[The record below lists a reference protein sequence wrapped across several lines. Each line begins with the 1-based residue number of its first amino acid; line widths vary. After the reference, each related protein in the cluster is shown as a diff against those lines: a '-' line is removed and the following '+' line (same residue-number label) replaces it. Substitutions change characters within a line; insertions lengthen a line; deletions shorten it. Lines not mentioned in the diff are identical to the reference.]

1 MPINIELPGQNNG
14 RAGRV
19 VGIDLGTTNS
29 LVAYVERGEAK
40 IIEGSTDDRSSS
52 KLVPSVVTLNDRG
65 DVVAVGE
72 KARERSMQDA
82 QHTVYSV
89 KRLMGKSYQ
98 DVKKES
104 AMLGYRLVPADEGLV
119 RIQIGQK
126 LFTPIELSSYV
137 LIELK
142 HRAENFFNEA
152 VTRAVITV
160 PAYFNDAQ
168 RHATKDAGRLAGL
181 DVLRIISEPTA
192 AALAYGLDKTKEGI
206 VAVYD
211 LGGGTFDI
219 SILKITNGIFEV
231 LSTNGDTYLGGD
243 DIDRR
248 LMELFITQIQYMTPT
263 FAPTPEQLQKI
274 RRIAEQVK
282 ISLSS
287 QQRVMV
293 EIDLPESGIAYR
305 RNLTYQE
312 FERVAKSIVERTR
325 KPCEDALLDAK
336 LRADEIEEVVLVGG
350 ATRMPMVK
358 ALVKEI
364 FQRKPHDELNP
375 DETVALGA
383 AIQADILAGS
393 TKDIL
398 LLDVTP
404 LSLGIETMGGMM
416 STIIPRNSTIPTK
429 VSDTYTT
436 FADNQTGV
444 EINVFQ
450 GERDFVKDNRHLAS
464 FTLKGVP
471 PLPAGAAKVDVTFLI
486 DADGILQVRAR
497 ETHTGTEQQVEVKPS
512 YGLSEEEISR
522 MLRESVE
529 HAPADIAARRL
540 MEAKT
545 EAQRILSATEKVL
558 GQLRRGQLAISAAKL
573 KTINVAD
580 VIDALYA
587 LRRVV
592 NGEDAA
598 AITAQQALLERA
610 TEPLAHEIMNA
621 SVAEALEGKTVE
633 QV

>member
-1 MPINIELPGQNNG
+1 MPLNIELPSTNG
-14 RAGRV
+14 TNHTDTKGRV
-19 VGIDLGTTNS
+19 IGIDLGTTNS
-29 LVAYVERGEAK
+29 LVAYLDHGVAK
-40 IIEGSTDDRSSS
+40 IIEGTDG

-65 DVVAVGE
+65 DVVAIGN

-104 AMLGYRLVPADEGLV
+104 SLLGYRLVPADEGLV
-119 RIQIGQK
+119 RIQIGKQMY
-126 LFTPIELSSYV
+126 TPIELSSYV
-137 LIELK
+137 LKELK
-142 HRAENFFNEA
+142 NRAEDFFNEA

-192 AALAYGLDKTKEGI
+192 AALAYGLDRTKEGI

-219 SILKITNGIFEV
+219 SILKITGGIFEV

-243 DIDRR
+243 DMDRR
-248 LMELFITQIQYMTPT
+248 LMELFITQIQHMTPS
-263 FAPTPEQLQKI
+263 FVPTPEQVQKI
-274 RRIAEQVK
+274 RQIAERAK
-282 ISLSS
+282 IELSTKPH
-287 QQRVMV
+287 VMI
-293 EIDLPESGIAYR
+293 EIDLPESGVAYR
-305 RNLTYQE
+305 RNLSVPE
-312 FERVAKSIVERTR
+312 FDRIAKSIIERTR
-325 KPCEDALLDAK
+325 KPCEDALHDAK
-336 LRADEIEEVVLVGG
+336 LDADDIDEVVLVGG

-358 ALVKEI
+358 ALVKDI
-364 FQRKPHDELNP
+364 FKHKPHDELNP

-383 AIQADILAGS
+383 AIQADILAGE

-398 LLDVTP
+398 LLDVSP

-416 STIIPRNSTIPTK
+416 STIIPRNTTIPTK
-429 VSDTYTT
+429 VTETYTT

-464 FTLKGVP
+464 FTLRGVP
-471 PLPAGAAKVDVTFLI
+471 PMPAGSAKVDVTFLI
-486 DADGILQVRAR
+486 DADGILQVRAK
-497 ETHTGTEQQVEVKPS
+497 ESHTEIEQQVEVRPS
-512 YGLSEEEISR
+512 YGLSEEEIST
-522 MLRESVE
+522 MLREAVQ

-540 MEAKT
+540 AEAKT
-545 EAQRILSATEKVL
+545 EAQRILAATEKVL
-558 GQLRRGQLAISAAKL
+558 GQLRRGQLAIAPAKL
-573 KTINVAD
+573 KTINVGE

-587 LRRVV
+587 LRRAAS
-592 NGEDAA
+592 GEDAPT
-598 AITAQQALLERA
+598 IIQHQELLERA
-610 TEPLAHEIMNA
+610 TEPLAQEIMNA
-621 SVAEALEGKTVE
+621 AISQALEGKTIE

>member
-14 RAGRV
+14 HAGRV

-104 AMLGYRLVPADEGLV
+104 AMLGYPLVPADEGLV

-325 KPCEDALLDAK
+325 KPCEDALRDAK

-364 FQRKPHDELNP
+364 FLRKPHDELNP

>member
-1 MPINIELPGQNNG
+1 MPLTIQLPGQNNG
-14 RAGRV
+14 HSGRV

-29 LVAYVERGEAK
+29 LVAYVDRGVAK
-40 IIEGSTDDRSSS
+40 IIEGPDG

-65 DVVAVGE
+65 DVVAIGE

-104 AMLGYRLVPADEGLV
+104 GMLGYRLVPADEGLV
-119 RIQIGQK
+119 RIQIGSK

-137 LIELK
+137 LAELK
-142 HRAENFFNEA
+142 RRAENFFDEP

-160 PAYFNDAQ
+160 PAYFNDSQ

-192 AALAYGLDKTKEGI
+192 AALAYGLDKTKEEI

-274 RRIAEQVK
+274 RRIAEHTK
-282 ISLSS
+282 IALST
-287 QQRVMV
+287 QQHVLV

-312 FERVAKSIVERTR
+312 FERVAKSIIERTR
-325 KPCEDALLDAK
+325 KPCEDALHDAK
-336 LRADEIEEVVLVGG
+336 LRVDEIEEVVLVGG

-364 FQRKPHDELNP
+364 FQRRPHDELNP
-375 DETVALGA
+375 EETVALGA
-383 AIQADILAGS
+383 AIQADILAGQ

-416 STIIPRNSTIPTK
+416 STIIPRNTTIPTK
-429 VSDTYTT
+429 VSETYTT
-436 FADNQTGV
+436 FVDNQTGV

-450 GERDFVKDNRHLAS
+450 GERDFVRDNRHLAS
-464 FTLKGVP
+464 FTLKGIP
-471 PLPAGAAKVDVTFLI
+471 PMPAGAAKVDVTFLI

-497 ETHTGTEQQVEVKPS
+497 ETRTGTEQQVEVKPS
-512 YGLSEEEISR
+512 YGLSEEEITH
-522 MLRESVE
+522 MLQDSIT

-540 MEAKT
+540 VEAKT
-545 EAQRILSATEKVL
+545 EAQRILAATEKVL

-598 AITAQQALLERA
+598 VITEQQAILERA

>member
-1 MPINIELPGQNNG
+1 MPLTIQLPGQNNG
-14 RAGRV
+14 HSGRV

-29 LVAYVERGEAK
+29 LVAYVDRGVAK
-40 IIEGSTDDRSSS
+40 IIEGPDG

-65 DVVAVGE
+65 DVVAIGE

-104 AMLGYRLVPADEGLV
+104 GMLGYRLVPADEGLV
-119 RIQIGQK
+119 RIQIGSK

-137 LIELK
+137 LAELK
-142 HRAENFFNEA
+142 RRAENFFDKP

-160 PAYFNDAQ
+160 PAYFNDSQ

-192 AALAYGLDKTKEGI
+192 AALAYGLDKTKEEI

-274 RRIAEQVK
+274 RRIAEHTK
-282 ISLSS
+282 IALST
-287 QQRVMV
+287 QQHVLV

-312 FERVAKSIVERTR
+312 FERVAKSIIERTR
-325 KPCEDALLDAK
+325 KPCEDALHDAK
-336 LRADEIEEVVLVGG
+336 LRVDEIEEVVLVGG

-364 FQRKPHDELNP
+364 FQRRPHDELNP
-375 DETVALGA
+375 EETVALGA
-383 AIQADILAGS
+383 AIQADILAGQ

-416 STIIPRNSTIPTK
+416 STIIPRNTTIPTK
-429 VSDTYTT
+429 VSETYTT
-436 FADNQTGV
+436 FVDNQTGV

-450 GERDFVKDNRHLAS
+450 GERDFVRDNRHLAS
-464 FTLKGVP
+464 FTLKGIP
-471 PLPAGAAKVDVTFLI
+471 PMPAGAAKVDVTFLI

-497 ETHTGTEQQVEVKPS
+497 ETRTGTEQQVEVKPS
-512 YGLSEEEISR
+512 YGLSEEEITH
-522 MLRESVE
+522 MLQDSIT

-540 MEAKT
+540 VEAKT
-545 EAQRILSATEKVL
+545 EAQRILAATEKVL

-598 AITAQQALLERA
+598 VITEQQAILERA

>member
-1 MPINIELPGQNNG
+1 MPLNIQLPGQENG

-29 LVAYVERGEAK
+29 LVAYVDRGAAK
-40 IIEGSTDDRSSS
+40 IIEGPTDDRSSG

-65 DVVAVGE
+65 DVIAVGE
-72 KARERSMQDA
+72 KAREKSMQDA
-82 QHTVYSV
+82 KHTVYSV

-104 AMLGYRLVPADEGLV
+104 GLLGYELVPADEGLV
-119 RIQIGQK
+119 RIQIGPK
-126 LFTPIELSSYV
+126 LYTPIELSSYV
-137 LIELK
+137 LAELK
-142 HRAENFFNEA
+142 SRAETFFGEP

-181 DVLRIISEPTA
+181 DVLRILSEPTA

-248 LMELFITQIQYMTPT
+248 LMELFITQIQHITPT
-263 FAPTPEQLQKI
+263 FSPTPEQLQKI
-274 RRIAEQVK
+274 RRIAEQAK
-282 ISLSS
+282 ITLSS
-287 QQRVMV
+287 QPHVMI
-293 EIDLPESGIAYR
+293 EIDFPESGIVYR
-305 RNLTYQE
+305 RNLIGSE
-312 FERVAKSIVERTR
+312 FDRLAKSVVERTR
-325 KPCEDALLDAK
+325 KPCEDALKDAE
-336 LRADEIEEVVLVGG
+336 LRADEVDQVVLVGG

-358 ALVKEI
+358 ALVREI
-364 FQRKPHDELNP
+364 FQHRPHDELNP
-375 DETVALGA
+375 EETVALGA
-383 AIQADILAGS
+383 AIQADVLAGS

-416 STIIPRNSTIPTK
+416 STIIPRNTTIPTK
-429 VSDTYTT
+429 VSETYTT

-464 FTLKGVP
+464 FTLKGIP
-471 PLPAGAAKVDVTFLI
+471 PMPAGAAKVHVTFLI

-512 YGLSEEEISR
+512 YGLSEEEITR
-522 MLRESVE
+522 MLKDSIT

-540 MEAKT
+540 AEAQT
-545 EAQRILSATEKVL
+545 EAQRILAATEKVL
-558 GQLRRGQLAISAAKL
+558 GQLRRGQLAISSVKL
-573 KTINVAD
+573 KTINVAE

-592 NGEDAA
+592 SSDDAT
-598 AITAQQALLERA
+598 AISEQQAQLERA

-621 SVAEALEGKTVE
+621 SVAQALEGKTVE

>member
-1 MPINIELPGQNNG
+1 MPLNIQLPGQNNG
-14 RAGRV
+14 HSGRV

-29 LVAYVERGEAK
+29 LVAYLDHGTAK
-40 IIEGSTDDRSSS
+40 IIEGTDGR
-52 KLVPSVVTLNDRG
+52 LVPSVVTLNDRG

-137 LIELK
+137 LVELK
-142 HRAENFFNEA
+142 RRAENFFNEL

-160 PAYFNDAQ
+160 PAYFNDSQ

-282 ISLSS
+282 ISLSL
-287 QQRVMV
+287 QQHVLV

-312 FERVAKSIVERTR
+312 FERVAKSIIERTR
-325 KPCEDALLDAK
+325 KPCEDALRDAK

-416 STIIPRNSTIPTK
+416 STIIPRNTTIPTK

-436 FADNQTGV
+436 FVDNQTGV

-464 FTLKGVP
+464 FTLKGIP
-471 PLPAGAAKVDVTFLI
+471 PMPAGAAKVDVTFLI

-540 MEAKT
+540 VEAKT

-558 GQLRRGQLAISAAKL
+558 G
-573 KTINVAD
+573 
-580 VIDALYA
+580 
-587 LRRVV
+587 
-592 NGEDAA
+592 
-598 AITAQQALLERA
+598 
-610 TEPLAHEIMNA
+610 
-621 SVAEALEGKTVE
+621 
-633 QV
+633 

>member
-1 MPINIELPGQNNG
+1 MPLNIQLPGQNNG
-14 RAGRV
+14 HTGRV

-29 LVAYVERGEAK
+29 LVAYVDHGVAK
-40 IIEGSTDDRSSS
+40 IIEAPDGR
-52 KLVPSVVTLNDRG
+52 LVPSVVTLNDRG

-104 AMLGYRLVPADEGLV
+104 SMLGYRLVPADEGLV

-137 LIELK
+137 LAELK
-142 HRAENFFNEA
+142 RRAENFFNEP

-160 PAYFNDAQ
+160 PAYFNDSQ

-312 FERVAKSIVERTR
+312 FERVAKSIIERTR
-325 KPCEDALLDAK
+325 KPCEDALRDAK
-336 LRADEIEEVVLVGG
+336 LQADEIEEVVLVGG

-416 STIIPRNSTIPTK
+416 STIIPRNTTIPAK
-429 VSDTYTT
+429 VSETYTT
-436 FADNQTGV
+436 FVDNQTGV

-464 FTLKGVP
+464 FTLKGIP
-471 PLPAGAAKVDVTFLI
+471 PMSAGAAKVDVTFLI

-540 MEAKT
+540 VEAKT
-545 EAQRILSATEKVL
+545 EAQRILAATEKVL

-598 AITAQQALLERA
+598 AITAQQTLLERA

>member
-1 MPINIELPGQNNG
+1 MPLNIQLPGQNNG
-14 RAGRV
+14 HAGRV

-29 LVAYVERGEAK
+29 LVAYVDHGVAK
-40 IIEGSTDDRSSS
+40 IIEAPDGR
-52 KLVPSVVTLNDRG
+52 LVPSVVTLNDRG

-137 LIELK
+137 LAELK
-142 HRAENFFNEA
+142 CRAENFFNEP

-160 PAYFNDAQ
+160 PAYFNDSQ

-248 LMELFITQIQYMTPT
+248 LMELFITQVQYMTPT

-282 ISLSS
+282 IALSG
-287 QQRVMV
+287 QQHVLV

-312 FERVAKSIVERTR
+312 FERIAKSIVERTR
-325 KPCEDALLDAK
+325 KPCEDALRDAK

-416 STIIPRNSTIPTK
+416 STIIPRNTTIPAK
-429 VSDTYTT
+429 VSETYTT
-436 FADNQTGV
+436 FVDNQTGV

-464 FTLKGVP
+464 FTLKGIP
-471 PLPAGAAKVDVTFLI
+471 PMSAGAAKVDVTFLI

-540 MEAKT
+540 VEAKT
-545 EAQRILSATEKVL
+545 EAQCILAATEKVL

-598 AITAQQALLERA
+598 AITAQQATLERA

>member
-1 MPINIELPGQNNG
+1 MPLNIQLPGQQNG
-14 RAGRV
+14 HATEGRI

-29 LVAYVERGEAK
+29 LVAYVDHGVAK
-40 IIEGSTDDRSSS
+40 IIEGPDG
-52 KLVPSVVTLNDRG
+52 KLVPSVVTLNDHG
-65 DVVAVGE
+65 DVVAIGQ

-119 RIQIGQK
+119 RIQIGKQVY
-126 LFTPIELSSYV
+126 TPIELSSYV

-142 HRAENFFNEA
+142 RRAELFFDEP

-192 AALAYGLDKTKEGI
+192 AALAYGLDKTKEGT

-219 SILKITNGIFEV
+219 SILKIKNGIFEV

-248 LMELFITQIQYMTPT
+248 LMELFISQIQHMTPH

-274 RRIAEQVK
+274 RQVAERAKVE
-282 ISLSS
+282 LSS
-287 QQRVMV
+287 KSHITV

-305 RNLTYQE
+305 RNLTLAE
-312 FERVAKSIVERTR
+312 FEKVAKSIVERTR
-325 KPCEDALLDAK
+325 KPCEDALRDAK
-336 LRADEIEEVVLVGG
+336 LDINDIDEVVLVGG

-358 ALVKEI
+358 ALVKDI
-364 FQRKPHDELNP
+364 FKRKPHDELNP

-383 AIQADILAGS
+383 AIQADILAGV
-393 TKDIL
+393 TKNIL

-464 FTLKGVP
+464 FTLKGIP
-471 PLPAGAAKVDVTFLI
+471 PLPAGAAKVDVAFLI
-486 DADGILQVRAR
+486 DADGILQVHAR
-497 ETHTGTEQQVEVKPS
+497 EAHTGTEQQVEVKPS
-512 YGLSEEEISR
+512 YGLSEEEITK
-522 MLRESVE
+522 MLREAVE

-540 MEAKT
+540 AEAKT
-545 EAQRILSATEKVL
+545 EAQRILAATEKVL
-558 GQLRRGQLAISAAKL
+558 GQLRRGQLAISQAKL
-573 KTINVAD
+573 KTINVGD

-587 LRRVV
+587 LRRAAS
-592 NGEDAA
+592 GEDASN
-598 AITAQQALLERA
+598 ILQQQELLERA

-621 SVAEALEGKTVE
+621 SLAEALEGKTVE

>member
-1 MPINIELPGQNNG
+1 MPLNIQLPGQNNG
-14 RAGRV
+14 HAGRV

-29 LVAYVERGEAK
+29 LVAYVDHGVAK
-40 IIEGSTDDRSSS
+40 IIEAPDGR
-52 KLVPSVVTLNDRG
+52 LVPSVVTLNDRG

-137 LIELK
+137 LAELK
-142 HRAENFFNEA
+142 CRAENFFNEP

-160 PAYFNDAQ
+160 PAYFNDSQ

-248 LMELFITQIQYMTPT
+248 LMELFITQVQYMTPT

-282 ISLSS
+282 IALSG
-287 QQRVMV
+287 QQHVLV

-312 FERVAKSIVERTR
+312 FERIAKSIVERTR
-325 KPCEDALLDAK
+325 KPCEDALRDAK

-416 STIIPRNSTIPTK
+416 STIIPRNTTIPAK
-429 VSDTYTT
+429 VSETYTT
-436 FADNQTGV
+436 FVDNQTGV

-464 FTLKGVP
+464 FTLKGIP
-471 PLPAGAAKVDVTFLI
+471 PMSAGAAKVDVTFLI

-540 MEAKT
+540 VEAKT
-545 EAQRILSATEKVL
+545 EAQRILAATEKVL

-598 AITAQQALLERA
+598 AITAQQATLERA

>member
-1 MPINIELPGQNNG
+1 MPLNIQIPGQNNG
-14 RAGRV
+14 HAGRV
-19 VGIDLGTTNS
+19 IGIDLGTTNS
-29 LVAYVERGEAK
+29 LVAWIDHGTAK
-40 IIEGSTDDRSSS
+40 IIEGADG
-52 KLVPSVVTLNDRG
+52 KLVPSVVTLNDYG
-65 DVVAVGE
+65 DVVAIGN

-89 KRLMGKSYQ
+89 KRLMGKSFQ

-104 AMLGYRLVPADEGLV
+104 GLLGYRLVPADEGLV
-119 RIQIGQK
+119 RIQIGKQ
-126 LFTPIELSSYV
+126 LYTPIELSSYV
-137 LIELK
+137 LKELK
-142 HRAENFFNEA
+142 QRAESFFNEP

-181 DVLRIISEPTA
+181 DVLRILSEPTA

-248 LMELFITQIQYMTPT
+248 LMELFITQIQHMTPA
-263 FAPTPEQLQKI
+263 FVPTPEQLQKI
-274 RRIAEQVK
+274 RSIAERAK
-282 ISLSS
+282 IALSS
-287 QQRVMV
+287 QPHVMI

-305 RNLTYQE
+305 RNLPYQE
-312 FERVAKSIVERTR
+312 FERLAKSVIERTR
-325 KPCEDALLDAK
+325 KPCEDALRDAR
-336 LRADEIEEVVLVGG
+336 LRADEIDEVVLVGG

-364 FQRKPHDELNP
+364 FKRKPHDELNP
-375 DETVALGA
+375 EETVALGA

-416 STIIPRNSTIPTK
+416 STIIPRNTTIPTK
-429 VSDTYTT
+429 VTETYTT

-464 FTLKGVP
+464 FTLKGIP
-471 PLPAGAAKVDVTFLI
+471 PMPAGAPKVDVTFLI

-522 MLRESVE
+522 MLRESLE

-540 MEAKT
+540 AEAKT
-545 EAQRILSATEKVL
+545 EAQRILGATEKVL
-558 GQLRRGQLAISAAKL
+558 GQLRRGQLAISTAKL

-592 NGEDAA
+592 NSEDAA
-598 AITAQQALLERA
+598 AIVEQQKLLERA
-610 TEPLAHEIMNA
+610 TEPLAQEILNA